1 MRSSITAFL
10 FFAAVV
16 HAQAITITLMSWSNP
31 ACSTPDG
38 FINIGVSGG
47 TPPYT
52 YAWSNGAITQ
62 NIAGLG
68 AGYYEVTVTDAASDQ
83 ATQGWNLNP
92 NPLTSAPSAQDGH
105 ASCIASMNGRVQVI
119 EWGINGTPPY
129 SYSPPPNGID
139 PQGDP
144 YFELFGVAP
153 GQAVQIQVTDAMG
166 CTGVLTEYV
175 MAPQIYG
182 GPQMTVGS
190 VQGSCSTGAGGSAVV
205 GNIYDGSFFGG
216 PDYQLLDAT
225 DAYIAGGFNAA
236 NTITFTG
243 LAPGDYHMVRDWDP
257 NEIYMAYSCD
267 GNPYDRIDFTI
278 PDLGPDCGSVSG
290 TAYIDYDGDC
300 VQDPVDYPVPYQVLE
315 ILPGPG
321 YTITNASGSFSMDL
335 VDGNYTIEQTDPT
348 LVQNCPASAPVPF
361 TIASNQITIALANS
375 STVPLDASAEL
386 SSSAMRPGFIGSYW
400 GAARNLSPQLTGA
413 VTITLS
419 LDPQLSFANAWPV
432 PLSVNGSV
440 VTWELPALA
449 PLSSFSF
456 SVQVLVLAPTPIGTP
471 LSTSA
476 DVTCAIAEGGLAN
489 NTATVAQL
497 VTGSY
502 DPNDKLAATSS
513 GWSDELYYIDQDE
526 WIDYTIRFQNTGTD
540 TAFTVVITDTLAAE
554 LDMASFQQRV
564 ASHAFEVAF
573 KPGRVVEWTF
583 ADILLPDSNVNE
595 PASHGSV
602 QFRIRP
608 AQPLLAGTVIENIA
622 NIYFDFNDPV
632 ITEPSMLTAEFST
645 GVTQA
650 NDGAL
655 QLAPVPV
662 SDQLRVA
669 ANRTIDAVQI
679 IGMDGREELRIP
691 AQASSASL
699 HVGSLASGAYLL
711 IAYMAD
717 GTILRSRFKK
727 L

>member
-1 MRSSITAFL
+1 MRYSITAFL
-10 FFAAVV
+10 LFAAVAR
-16 HAQAITITLMSWSNP
+16 AQAITITLMSWSNP

-62 NIAGLG
+62 NISGLG
-68 AGYYEVTVTDAASDQ
+68 AGYYEVIVTDAVSDQ

-92 NPLTSAPSAQDGH
+92 NPLTSPPSAQDGH

-144 YFELFGVAP
+144 YFEVFGVAP

-166 CTGVLTEYV
+166 CTGVLTEYL

-190 VQGSCSTGAGGSAVV
+190 IQGSCSTGAGGSAVV

-225 DAYIAGGFNAA
+225 DAYVAGGFNAA

-257 NEIYMAYSCD
+257 NGIYMAYSCE

-300 VQDPVDYPVPYQVLE
+300 MQDPADYPVPYQVLE
-315 ILPGPG
+315 ILPGPS
-321 YTITNASGSFSMDL
+321 YAITNASGSYSMDL
-335 VDGNYTIEQTDPT
+335 VDGNYTLAQNDPT
-348 LVQNCPASAPVPF
+348 LVQNCPASTPVPF
-361 TIASNQITIALANS
+361 TIASNQVVISLANS
-375 STVPLDASAEL
+375 SSVPLDASAEL
-386 SSSAMRPGFIGSYW
+386 SSSAMRPGFSGTYW

-419 LDPQLSFANAWPV
+419 LDPQLSFASAWPA
-432 PLSVNGSV
+432 PLSVNGGV

-449 PLSSFSF
+449 PLGSFSF
-456 SVQVLVLAPTPIGTP
+456 SVQVMVPAPTPIGTP
-471 LSTSA
+471 LYTSV
-476 DVTCAIAEGGLAN
+476 DVTCANAEGELAN
-489 NTATVAQL
+489 NTATVAQP
-497 VTGSY
+497 VTGSF

-513 GWSDELYYIDQDE
+513 GWSEELYYIGQDE

-595 PASHGSV
+595 AASHGAVS
-602 QFRIRP
+602 FRVKP
-608 AQPLLAGTVIENIA
+608 VLPLLAGTVIQNIA
-622 NIYFDFNDPV
+622 NIYFDFNPPV
-632 ITEPSMLTAEFST
+632 ITEPSVLTAEFST
-645 GVTQA
+645 NVQSLHAISEPVLAPNPA
-650 NDGAL
+650 NDLLVVSMPGMVGW
-655 QLAPVPV
+655 QLLDATGRLLDQSSMRADRSIVPV
-662 SDQLRVA
+662 GGLPAGTYLLRVTNA
-669 ANRTIDAVQI
+669 ER
-679 IGMDGREELRIP
+679 
-691 AQASSASL
+691 
-699 HVGSLASGAYLL
+699 
-711 IAYMAD
+711 
-717 GTILRSRFKK
+717 GTFTRPLMKQ
-727 L
+727 